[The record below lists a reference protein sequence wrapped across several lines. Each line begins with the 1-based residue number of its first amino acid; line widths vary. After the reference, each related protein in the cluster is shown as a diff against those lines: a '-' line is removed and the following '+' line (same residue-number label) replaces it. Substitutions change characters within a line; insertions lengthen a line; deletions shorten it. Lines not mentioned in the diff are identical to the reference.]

1 MWRKL
6 SRPLLGLA
14 GLAQCRR
21 WASAMLLL
29 PRRAVVCVVMPFPL
43 AAVGPP
49 ARLRLILVLGSTR
62 YAAGVSLGKGMINL
76 SG

>member
-6 SRPLLGLA
+6 SRPLLGLG

-29 PRRAVVCVVMPFPL
+29 PRRVAICNVMPFPV

-49 ARLRLILVLGSTR
+49 ALLCLIWSLAAQDMLLLYLVGR
-62 YAAGVSLGKGMINL
+62 G
-76 SG
+76 